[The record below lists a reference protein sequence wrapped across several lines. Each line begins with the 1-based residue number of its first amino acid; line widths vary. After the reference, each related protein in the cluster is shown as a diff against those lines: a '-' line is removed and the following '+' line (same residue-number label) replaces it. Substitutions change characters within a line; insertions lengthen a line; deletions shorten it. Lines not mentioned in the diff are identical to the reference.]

1 MSDIVTEML
10 EKMEKAKLEPS
21 AECTENQQHE
31 FKTFTHA
38 DGREYSSWF
47 YECANC
53 GEIVEKRTK
62 RTGMDAE
69 LWK

>member
-1 MSDIVTEML
+1 MTDPVIEML

-21 AECTENQQHE
+21 PECNDNQPHE

-47 YECANC
+47 YECGKC
-53 GEIVEKRTK
+53 GEVVEKRTYRK
-62 RTGMDAE
+62 GMNKE